1 MAAWVLIVCR
11 CVLSAFERRG
21 GIIAVGEGIG
31 GGFLHDTLSEMLPG
45 GQGDAASLARKKKGR
60 MVR

>member
-1 MAAWVLIVCR
+1 MAAWVGIVCR

-45 GQGDAASLARKKKGR
+45 GQDDAAS
-60 MVR
+60 